1 MKIGVLLD
9 MDGTVLDT
17 IQDLTDSTNAA
28 VTHFGYPARTAK
40 EILSFI
46 GNGAWWLLRKAM
58 PGTEPDAQVDTVLA
72 YYQQYYKAHCQIKTK
87 PYDGILE
94 GLAELKETFSLA
106 IVSNKPDAAVKALAE
121 QYFPGMFALGE
132 TPECPRKP
140 APDMVYRAMETLG
153 VEKCIYVGDTEVD
166 IQTAKNA
173 GVPCLSV
180 TWGFREIPELKAAGA
195 QYFCHE
201 TEKLPEMIRKIAGE
215 IYGQ

>member
-28 VTHFGYPARTAK
+28 LAHFGYPARTAK
-40 EILSFI
+40 EICSFI
-46 GNGAWWLLRKAM
+46 GNGAWRLIREAM
-58 PGTEPDAQVDTVLA
+58 PSSEPDTQVDTVLA

-94 GLAELKETFSLA
+94 ALADLGETFSLA
-106 IVSNKPDAAVKALAE
+106 IVSNKPDAAVKALAA

-132 TPECPRKP
+132 TPDCPRKP
-140 APDMVYRAMETLG
+140 APDMVYRAMEALG
-153 VEKCIYVGDTEVD
+153 AEKCIYVGDTEVD
-166 IQTAKNA
+166 VLTAKNA

-180 TWGFREIPELKAAGA
+180 TWGFREISELQAAGA
-195 QYFCHE
+195 EYFCH
-201 TEKLPEMIRKIAGE
+201 TTDKFPEMIRKIAGE